1 MSANKIDKILDD
13 LTKKITVMKDMISNA
28 DSIVAFH
35 SYEDIKK
42 IRQLVDKMDKE
53 LQDARRLG
61 VWGTDY

>member
-13 LTKKITVMKDMISNA
+13 LTRKITIMKDMISNA

-53 LQDARRLG
+53 LQDAKRLG
-61 VWGTDY
+61 IWGTDY

>member
-1 MSANKIDKILDD
+1 MSANKINKILDD
-13 LTKKITVMKDMISNA
+13 LTKRSNA